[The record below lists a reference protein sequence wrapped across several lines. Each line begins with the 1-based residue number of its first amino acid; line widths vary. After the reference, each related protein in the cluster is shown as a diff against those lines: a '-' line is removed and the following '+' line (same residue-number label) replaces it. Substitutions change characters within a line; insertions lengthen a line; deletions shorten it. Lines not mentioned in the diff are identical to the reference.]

1 MKITRITPHICYNAI
16 SDLVFVKVETDEPGL
31 HGWGECS
38 LPARARAVAGAVN
51 DLAATIDGY
60 DPQRVEWAW
69 QRMYRHGYWRGGPV
83 QTSALSGIDMALW
96 DIRGKL
102 AGKSVAALMG
112 GPVRDRVKAYIN
124 LGLADEPEV
133 FAERARIALEH
144 GFRTVKIYPLP
155 AVPLT
160 DGIASV
166 RHVVACCEAVRD
178 VIGPERDFAV
188 DMHGRTGPAL
198 AAQIEA
204 ALRPLAPAWLEEP
217 VLPESMTALRTLAE
231 RSETPLAVGERLFT
245 RWGFQQVLEDGSAA
259 IIQPDPAN
267 AGGISELVR
276 IAAMAEMHGV
286 SFAPHNPNGPI
297 QAAASLNLAAYAQA
311 FSMLETRYDCREWT
325 GQLGSYVPTI
335 DAQGYLPL
343 PEGPGLGI
351 EINEDFLAAQTQGSW
366 IPESFRADGSIG
378 DW

>member
-1 MKITRITPHICYNAI
+1 MKITKITPHICYNAI
-16 SDLVFVKVETDEPGL
+16 SDLVFVKVETDEPGIY
-31 HGWGECS
+31 GWGECS
-38 LPARARAVAGAVN
+38 LPARANAVAGAVE

-60 DPQRVEWAW
+60 DPERVEWVW

-102 AGKSVAALMG
+102 AGKSVAELLG
-112 GPVRDRVKAYIN
+112 GPVRDRVRAYIN
-124 LGLADEPEV
+124 LGLADEPQV
-133 FAERARIALEH
+133 FAERARIALDH
-144 GFRTVKIYPLP
+144 GFKTVKIYPLP
-155 AVPLT
+155 AVALT
-160 DGIASV
+160 DGNAAV

-178 VIGPERDFAV
+178 VIGPDLDFAV

-198 AAQIEA
+198 AARIEA

-217 VLPESMTALRTLAE
+217 VLPESVSALRTLAV

-245 RWGFQQVLEDGSAA
+245 RWGFQQVLEDGSVG

-297 QAAASLNLAAYAQA
+297 QAAASLNLAAYAQS

-325 GQLGSYVPTI
+325 ANLSTYVPTI
-335 DAQGYLPL
+335 DRDGYLPL

-351 EINEDFLAAQTQGSW
+351 DIDEQFLAAQTKGTW

>member
-1 MKITRITPHICYNAI
+1 MKIRKITPHICYNVI

-31 HGWGECS
+31 YGWGECS
-38 LPARARAVAGAVN
+38 LPARARAVAGAVA
-51 DLAATIDGY
+51 DIATTIDGY
-60 DPQRVEWAW
+60 DPRQVERVW

-96 DIRGKL
+96 DIRGKIFGL
-102 AGKSVAALMG
+102 SVAELLG

-133 FAERARIALEH
+133 FADRARAALEH
-144 GFRTVKIYPLP
+144 GFKAVKIYPLP
-155 AVPLT
+155 AVALT
-160 DGIASV
+160 DGTASV
-166 RHVVACCEAVRD
+166 RHVVSCCEAVRNA
-178 VIGPERDFAV
+178 IGPDLDFAV

-198 AAQIEA
+198 ATQIET
-204 ALRPLAPAWLEEP
+204 ALRPLSPAWLEEP
-217 VLPESMTALRTLAE
+217 VLPESMSALRALSE

-245 RWGFQQVLEDGSAA
+245 RWGFQQVLQDGSAG

-286 SFAPHNPNGPI
+286 SFAPHNPNGPV

-311 FSMLETRYDCREWT
+311 FSMLETRYDCRDWT
-325 GQLGSYVPTI
+325 GKLSSYVPTI
-335 DAQGYLPL
+335 DKNGYLPL
-343 PEGPGLGI
+343 PQGPGLGV
-351 EINEDFLAAQTQGSW
+351 EINEEFLAAQIEGLW